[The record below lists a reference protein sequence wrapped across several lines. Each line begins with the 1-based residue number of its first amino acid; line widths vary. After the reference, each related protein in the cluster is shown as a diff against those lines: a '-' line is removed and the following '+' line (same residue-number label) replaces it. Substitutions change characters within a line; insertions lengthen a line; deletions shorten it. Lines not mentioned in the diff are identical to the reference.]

1 VVRRRD
7 NRAQGPG
14 TPARSEPAAR
24 HAEDSRLGA
33 ARHLNVRHMPTWLKV
48 TTAVVAVVLA
58 GGLAF
63 AGYWY
68 FRLQSNISTAAL
80 GAGSS
85 RTDTTDDA
93 TGRLQILIL
102 GSDTRD
108 GKNSN
113 YGSTEDSTGYG
124 NSDVMM
130 LMDISEDNKR
140 VNVISFPRDLLVDI
154 PKCTDQKT
162 GKQYAARSGIMINEA
177 MKEAGIGC
185 AVDTV
190 NKLTGMEV
198 DHFMMADF
206 NAVKELSN
214 AVGGVS
220 VCISDAVYDPDSRLR
235 LPKGTSQV
243 KGEQALAFLRT
254 RHAFGDGGD
263 LGRIKAQQGFLSSLT
278 RKIKDDGT
286 LSNPAKLLNI
296 ADVITKNLTVDD
308 GLSSVPSMITIA
320 NRLKT
325 IDVGKVAFVALPTV
339 PATSDPNRLEAAQP
353 ASSQLF
359 AALRKDIDLTDPD
372 GKETPS
378 PSATPKPSAS
388 STPTATPK
396 PTATAAPYDKA
407 LQPITVANGTGSG
420 TRTQEIVEAV
430 VAGGFTQVGQLEAD
444 TTAKTMVYYGPE
456 FADVAADVAA
466 LFGIPAAQVAPSSGV
481 TGVQLYLGSDF
492 PSGTKY
498 GKTTVPKDI
507 VNQTAS
513 DTVCQQAN
521 PELIVQQ

>member
-1 VVRRRD
+1 
-7 NRAQGPG
+7 
-14 TPARSEPAAR
+14 
-24 HAEDSRLGA
+24 
-33 ARHLNVRHMPTWLKV
+33 
-48 TTAVVAVVLA
+48 
-58 GGLAF
+58 
-63 AGYWY
+63 
-68 FRLQSNISTAAL
+68 
-80 GAGSS
+80 
-85 RTDTTDDA
+85 
-93 TGRLQILIL
+93 
-102 GSDTRD
+102 
-108 GKNSN
+108 
-113 YGSTEDSTGYG
+113 
-124 NSDVMM
+124 
-130 LMDISEDNKR
+130 
-140 VNVISFPRDLLVDI
+140 
-154 PKCTDQKT
+154 
-162 GKQYAARSGIMINEA
+162 
-177 MKEAGIGC
+177 
-185 AVDTV
+185 VDTV

-243 KGEQALAFLRT
+243 QGEQALAFLRT

-308 GLSSVPSMITIA
+308 GLASVPSMITIA

-325 IDVGKVAFVALPTV
+325 IDVGKVAFVAMPTV
-339 PATSDPNRLEAAQP
+339 PATSDPNRLEAAP
-353 ASSQLF
+353 AAAQLF
-359 AALRKDIDLTDPD
+359 AALRKDVDLTDPD
-372 GKETPS
+372 GKEKPS
-378 PSATPKPSAS
+378 PSATPTPSAS
-388 STPTATPK
+388 STPKATPK

-407 LQPITVANGTGSG
+407 LQPITVANGTGSAG
-420 TRTQEIVEAV
+420 RTQEIVDAV

-481 TGVQLYLGSDF
+481 AGVQLYLGSDF

-498 GKTTVPKDI
+498 GKTTVPKDV
-507 VNQTAS
+507 VNQTAG

-521 PELIVQQ
+521 PELVVQQ

>member
-1 VVRRRD
+1 
-7 NRAQGPG
+7 
-14 TPARSEPAAR
+14 
-24 HAEDSRLGA
+24 
-33 ARHLNVRHMPTWLKV
+33 
-48 TTAVVAVVLA
+48 
-58 GGLAF
+58 
-63 AGYWY
+63 
-68 FRLQSNISTAAL
+68 
-80 GAGSS
+80 
-85 RTDTTDDA
+85 
-93 TGRLQILIL
+93 
-102 GSDTRD
+102 
-108 GKNSN
+108 
-113 YGSTEDSTGYG
+113 
-124 NSDVMM
+124 
-130 LMDISEDNKR
+130 
-140 VNVISFPRDLLVDI
+140 VISFPRDLLVDI

-162 GKQYAARSGIMINEA
+162 GKQYPARSGIMINEA

-190 NKLTGMEV
+190 NKLTGMEI

-214 AVGGVS
+214 AVGGVE
-220 VCISDAVYDPDSRLR
+220 VCISDAVYDPDSRLK

-243 KGEQALAFLRT
+243 QGEQALAFLRT
-254 RHAFGDGGD
+254 RHAFADGGD

-286 LSNPAKLLNI
+286 LSNPAQLLNI

-308 GLSSVPSMITIA
+308 GLASVPAMVTIG

-325 IDVGKVAFVALPTV
+325 IDVGKVAFVATPTV
-339 PATSDPNRLEAAQP
+339 PAASDPNRLEAAQP
-353 ASSQLF
+353 AASQLF
-359 AALRKDIDLTDPD
+359 AALRKDVDLTDPD

-388 STPTATPK
+388 STPSATPK
-396 PTATAAPYDKA
+396 PTATAAPYDKT
-407 LQPITVANGTGSG
+407 LQPITVANGTGSP

-481 TGVQLYLGSDF
+481 AGVQLYLGSDF
-492 PSGTKY
+492 PSGTKF

-507 VNQTAS
+507 VNQTAG

-521 PELIVQQ
+521 PELIVQ

>member
-1 VVRRRD
+1 VVLRRD
-7 NRAQGPG
+7 NRAQEPG

-24 HAEDSRLGA
+24 HAEDARLGA
-33 ARHLNVRHMPTWLKV
+33 ARHLNVRHMPAWLKV
-48 TTAVVAVVLA
+48 TTAVVAVVLV

-113 YGSTEDSTGYG
+113 YGTAADSSGYG

-130 LMDISEDNKR
+130 LMDISADNKR

-162 GKQYAARSGIMINEA
+162 GKQYAARTGVMINEA
-177 MKEAGIGC
+177 MNEAGIGC

-190 NKLTGMEV
+190 NKLTGMQV

-214 AVGGVS
+214 AVGGVE
-220 VCISDAVYDPDSRLR
+220 VCVSDAVYDPDSHLR

-243 KGEQALAFLRT
+243 QGEQALAFLRT

-286 LSNPAKLLNI
+286 LTNPAKLLNI

-308 GLSSVPSMITIA
+308 GLASVPAMITIA

-325 IDVGKVAFVALPTV
+325 IDVSKVAFVKVPTE
-339 PATSDPNRLEAAQP
+339 PAASDPNRLQEAQP
-353 ASSQLF
+353 AASQLF
-359 AALRKDIDLTDPD
+359 AAMRKDVDLTDPD
-372 GKETPS
+372 GKATPSATPKPSATPS
-378 PSATPKPSAS
+378 PSATPKPTQS
-388 STPTATPK
+388 
-396 PTATAAPYDKA
+396 AAPYDKT
-407 LQPITVANGTGSG
+407 LQPVTVANGSGSP
-420 TRTQEIVEAV
+420 TRTQEIVDAV

-444 TTAKTMVYYGPE
+444 TTPKTMVYYGPE

-481 TGVQLYLGSDF
+481 SGVQLYLGSDF

-498 GKTTVPKDI
+498 GKTSVPKDI
-507 VNQTAS
+507 VNQTAG

-521 PELIVQQ
+521 PELITQ

>member
-1 VVRRRD
+1 
-7 NRAQGPG
+7 
-14 TPARSEPAAR
+14 
-24 HAEDSRLGA
+24 
-33 ARHLNVRHMPTWLKV
+33 
-48 TTAVVAVVLA
+48 
-58 GGLAF
+58 
-63 AGYWY
+63 
-68 FRLQSNISTAAL
+68 
-80 GAGSS
+80 
-85 RTDTTDDA
+85 
-93 TGRLQILIL
+93 
-102 GSDTRD
+102 
-108 GKNSN
+108 
-113 YGSTEDSTGYG
+113 
-124 NSDVMM
+124 
-130 LMDISEDNKR
+130 
-140 VNVISFPRDLLVDI
+140 VDI

-162 GKQYAARSGIMINEA
+162 GKQYPARSGIMINEA

-214 AVGGVS
+214 AVGGVE
-220 VCISDAVYDPDSRLR
+220 VCISDAVYDPDSRLK

-243 KGEQALAFLRT
+243 QGEQALAFLRT

-286 LSNPAKLLNI
+286 LTNPAKLLNI
-296 ADVITKNLTVDD
+296 ADVITKNLTVDE
-308 GLSSVPSMITIA
+308 GLSSVPAMITIA

-325 IDVGKVAFVALPTV
+325 IDVGKVAFVAMPTV
-339 PATSDPNRLEAAQP
+339 PAASDPNRLEAAP
-353 ASSQLF
+353 AAAQLF
-359 AALRKDIDLTDPD
+359 AALRKDVDLTDPD
-372 GKETPS
+372 GKATPS

-388 STPTATPK
+388 STPK
-396 PTATAAPYDKA
+396 PTATGAPYDKA
-407 LQPITVANGTGSG
+407 LQPITVANGTGVAA
-420 TRTQEIVEAV
+420 RTQEIVDAV

-444 TTAKTMVYYGPE
+444 TTGKTMVYYGPE
-456 FADVAADVAA
+456 FEDVAADVAA

-481 TGVQLYLGSDF
+481 SGVQLYLGTDF

-498 GKTTVPKDI
+498 GKTSVPKDI

-521 PELIVQQ
+521 PELIVQ

>member
-1 VVRRRD
+1 MVRRRD
-7 NRAQGPG
+7 NSAQEPG

-24 HAEDSRLGA
+24 HAEDARLGA

-48 TTAVVAVVLA
+48 TTAVVAVVLV

-68 FRLQSNISTAAL
+68 FRLQSNISSSAL

-162 GKQYAARSGIMINEA
+162 GKQYSARAGIMINEA

-214 AVGGVS
+214 AVGGVE

-243 KGEQALAFLRT
+243 QGEQALAFLRT

-286 LSNPAKLLNI
+286 LTNPAKLLNI

-308 GLSSVPSMITIA
+308 GLSSVPAMITIA

-325 IDVGKVAFVALPTV
+325 IDVGKVAFVAIPTV
-339 PATSDPNRLEAAQP
+339 PAASDPNRLEAAP
-353 ASSQLF
+353 AATQLF
-359 AALRKDIDLTDPD
+359 AALRKDVDLTDPD
-372 GKETPS
+372 GKDTRS
-378 PSATPKPSAS
+378 PSATPKPPAT
-388 STPTATPK
+388 STPSAAPK
-396 PTATAAPYDKA
+396 PTKPAAPYDKT
-407 LQPITVANGTGSG
+407 LQPITVVNGTADA

-430 VAGGFTQVGQLEAD
+430 VAGGFTQVGQFED
-444 TTAKTMVYYGPE
+444 RTTAKTMVYYGPE

-466 LFGIPAAQVAPSSGV
+466 LFGIPAAQMAPSSGV
-481 TGVQLYLGSDF
+481 SGVQLYLGTDF
-492 PSGTKY
+492 ASGTKY

-521 PELIVQQ
+521 PELIVQ